1 MITARKVIQVPIGD
15 ELLRSVDELSR
26 RRGQTRSEFIR
37 EACRRYLRQ
46 LEQEELDRAYEE
58 GYRRQPENPALG
70 QAQLALVGQVL
81 EEEPW

>member
-1 MITARKVIQVPIGD
+1 MVTARKVIQIPIGD

-37 EACRRYLRQ
+37 EACRRYLRL
-46 LEQEELDRAYEE
+46 LEQDDLDRAYEE
-58 GYRRQPENPALG
+58 GYRRQPETPSLG